1 MAIEVISKERGKT
14 KLKCAFCHGEG
25 IDPFGV
31 LSELSLCPVCAGR
44 KVVEMHEPLRECA
57 FCQGTG
63 AYPGT
68 RLTCTACMGKG
79 VVSVK
84 EPVVECP
91 ECRGTGVA
99 HYRVARAKSRLNLP
113 CVVCSGKG
121 VITSDKKG

>member
-1 MAIEVISKERGKT
+1 MEVISKEAGVVKI
-14 KLKCAFCHGEG
+14 KCAFCQGEG
-25 IDPFGV
+25 RDPFGV
-31 LSELSLCPVCAGR
+31 LSEFSLCPVCGGR
-44 KVVEMHEPLRECA
+44 KVVKMREPLRECA

-63 AYPGT
+63 VYPET

-91 ECRGTGVA
+91 ECRGSGIA
-99 HYRVARAKSRLNLP
+99 HYRIDKVKTRLNLP

-121 VITSDKKG
+121 VIAPK